1 MLARVANNLFWM
13 GRYIERSEHLARF
26 LSVNYFSSLD
36 APDELSQSR
45 QFVLRSIMYMS
56 ANEIIDADITL
67 EEETVLFNVGLNK
80 EEPYSILSTFINAHE
95 NARSSRDLI
104 STELFECINRIN
116 HTIKAYPIEQF
127 VKSGLYDFTT
137 IVTQSTSE
145 ARSKI
150 KSTLLHDEVY
160 AIIMLGV
167 HLERAIQ
174 VSRIINSK
182 MSDVAASKEKTGDAA
197 AGSYQWSTLL
207 KCVSTYDMMRRY
219 YKKTPSRETTLEFI
233 ILNEKCPRSIKN
245 CLSQIYKYICIISK
259 NKVIANDS
267 AAFLIG
273 KMKAEF
279 EYKLIS
285 DINDNLEEFIADLI
299 EKLVL
304 IAIKLED
311 NYFNIKDATTVLNAE
326 EKVKAD
332 KKKASKKKT
341 QSQTQ

>member
-26 LSVNYFSSLD
+26 LNVNYFSSLD

-45 QFVLRSIMYMS
+45 QFVLRSVMYMS

-67 EEETVLFNVGLNK
+67 EEENVLFNVGLNS
-80 EEPYSILSTFINAHE
+80 EQPYSILNTFINAHE

-116 HTIKAYPIEQF
+116 HSIKDYPIDKF

-137 IVTQSTSE
+137 LVTQATSE
-145 ARSKI
+145 VRSKI

-167 HLERAIQ
+167 YLERALQ
-174 VSRIINSK
+174 VARIINSK
-182 MSDVAASKEKTGDAA
+182 LSDVSAAKAIYGDKAE
-197 AGSYQWSTLL
+197 GSYQWTTLL
-207 KCVSTYDMMRRY
+207 KCVSTYDMMRRF
-219 YKKTPSRETTLEFI
+219 YKKTPSRKTTLEFL

-245 CLSQIYKYICIISK
+245 SLNQINKYISIISK
-259 NKVIANDS
+259 NRDISTDS

-273 KMKAEF
+273 KMNSEF
-279 EYKLIS
+279 DYKLID
-285 DINDNLEEFIADLI
+285 DIDENLEEFTADLI
-299 EKLVL
+299 NKLVL
-304 IAIKLED
+304 IADKLEE
-311 NYFNIKDATTVLNAE
+311 NYFNISYSVNPTTEVE
-326 EKVKAD
+326 EENTHTQVQ
-332 KKKASKKKT
+332 T
-341 QSQTQ
+341 QS

>member
-45 QFVLRSIMYMS
+45 QFVLRSVMYMS

-67 EEETVLFNVGLNK
+67 DEENVLFNVGLNL
-80 EEPYSILSTFINAHE
+80 EEPYSIINTFINAHE

-116 HTIKAYPIEQF
+116 HSIKGYPIDKF
-127 VKSGLYDFTT
+127 VKSGLYEFTN

-145 ARSKI
+145 VRSKI

-167 HLERAIQ
+167 YLERAIQ

-182 MSDVAASKEKTGDAA
+182 LSDVAASKQIYGDASEV
-197 AGSYQWSTLL
+197 SYQWSTLL
-207 KCVSTYDMMRRY
+207 KCVSTYDMMRRF
-219 YKKTPSRETTLEFI
+219 YKKTPSRKSSLEFI
-233 ILNEKCPRSIKN
+233 ILNDECPRSIKN
-245 CLSQIYKYICIISK
+245 CLTQIYKYICIISK
-259 NKVIANDS
+259 NREIKNDS

-273 KMKAEF
+273 KMKSEF
-279 EYKLIS
+279 EYKLIT
-285 DINDNLEEFIADLI
+285 DIDDNIEEFIADLI

-304 IAIKLED
+304 IAEKLED
-311 NYFNIKDATTVLNAE
+311 NYFNISDAIA
-326 EKVKAD
+326 
-332 KKKASKKKT
+332 KT
-341 QSQTQ
+341 EIEPEVQIQKQ